1 MKVLVATDSFKGS
14 LSSLHVGEAIEE
26 GIKRVYQEAN
36 VRIIPIAD
44 GGEGTV
50 EALVAACGGRF
61 IRKRVTSPLG
71 EEIEATMG
79 MLPGNTAVIE
89 MAAASGLPLVP
100 AEKRNPLITTTRGTG
115 ELILE
120 ALNQQA
126 ETILL
131 GIGGSATNDGGAGAA
146 QALGVKLLDKEGNDL
161 PPGGS
166 SLAKLAKI
174 DLSNLDPRLKNIK
187 IRVICDVD
195 NPLCGSNGASAVY
208 GPQKGATPE
217 MVKFLDQCLAHYAKV
232 IKEQL
237 NIDIMNI
244 PGAGAA
250 GGLGGGLVAF
260 TGAELKSGTEVILD
274 TVGFDDFIKDYDLVI
289 TGEGKID
296 WQSAFGKVPMG
307 VGVRAKKHGKPV
319 IAIVGSV
326 DEGAEAMYEHGLNAL
341 VPIVNK
347 PMSLSEAME
356 KAYELT
362 VRSAEMV
369 FRLLQTGKFL
379 A

>member
-1 MKVLVATDSFKGS
+1 MRVLVATDSFKGS
-14 LSSLHVGEAIEE
+14 LSSIKVGEAIAE
-26 GIKRVYQEAN
+26 GVKKVYPSAT
-36 VRIIPIAD
+36 VKIIPIAD

-50 EALVAACGGRF
+50 EALVTVCAGHY
-61 IRKRVTSPLG
+61 IKKRVTSPLG

-100 AEKRNPLITTTRGTG
+100 AEKRNPLLTTTRGTG

-120 ALNQQA
+120 ALDRQA
-126 ETILL
+126 DMILI

-146 QALGVKLLDKEGNDL
+146 QALGVRLLDEEGNEL

-166 SLAKLAKI
+166 SLIKLAKI
-174 DLSNLDPRLKNIK
+174 DMSNLDSRLKKVKIK
-187 IRVICDVD
+187 VICDVD

-237 NIDIMNI
+237 GIDIANL

-274 TVGFDDFIKDYDLVI
+274 TVGFDHLIKDYDIVI

-296 WQSAFGKVPMG
+296 RQSAFGKVPMG
-307 VGVRAKKHGKPV
+307 VSVRVQKHGKPV

-326 DEGAEAMYEHGLNAL
+326 GEGAEVMYEHGLNAL
-341 VPIVNK
+341 IPIVNK
-347 PMSLSEAME
+347 PMPLTEAMK

-362 VRSAEMV
+362 VQAAETT
-369 FRLLQTGKFL
+369 FRLLQTGKL
-379 A
+379 LV